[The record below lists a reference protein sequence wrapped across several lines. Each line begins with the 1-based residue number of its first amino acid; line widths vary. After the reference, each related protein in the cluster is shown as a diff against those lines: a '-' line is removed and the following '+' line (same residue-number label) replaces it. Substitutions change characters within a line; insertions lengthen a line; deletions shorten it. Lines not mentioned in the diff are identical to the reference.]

1 MEIIQLLVFVGVVGL
16 IIFCSSRV
24 AKSAAVPLKEKG
36 SRWALSVQI
45 GAFVVSFV
53 LLFVGM
59 FFVLTVAF
67 GR

>member
-16 IIFCSSRV
+16 IIFCSSHV
-24 AKSAAVPLKEKG
+24 AKSAAAPLKEKG

-45 GAFVVSFV
+45 GAFVLSFV
-53 LLFVGM
+53 LIFIGVFL
-59 FFVLTVAF
+59 VLTVAF